1 MTGLKLGVFSVKY
14 ASVPFHYAEYE
25 VSVDGAPSLL
35 SWGHNHEFF
44 KRSFLFR
51 IVPNIEHVK

>member
-1 MTGLKLGVFSVKY
+1 MKY
-14 ASVPFHYAEYE
+14 ASVPFPYAEYE
-25 VSVDGAPSLL
+25 VSADGAPSLS

-51 IVPNIEHVK
+51 IVPDIEHVK